1 MALSRQINGELH
13 RLGNALRVHGLG
25 IYRRGRTALTA
36 CASGIGDEAFRVRY
50 IDLPDIIQGWVGDY
64 LKLES
69 SDVLD
74 FGCGEGITALGMA
87 RRFNSRSVRGVDIM
101 PDPLQC
107 LPRARQALGLDAL
120 PQNLSLMQIEPG
132 AQVAEPGSFDLIYSW
147 SVFEH
152 VQQPLIGSVLAQLK
166 RLLRPGGYLFIQI
179 APLYYSSEGSHLFH
193 RVAEPWGH
201 LQNQDSVYFDK
212 LCKAC
217 GNKEEVDALWSC
229 YQWLNRLT
237 VPELKRLL
245 SEAGLKVVRDYTT
258 EDPNASR
265 LPAML
270 LDTFKRETLLVNQVV
285 MLCRA

>member
-13 RLGNALRVHGLG
+13 RLGNALRVYGLG

-36 CASGIGDEAFRVRY
+36 CASGISDEAFRVRY
-50 IDLPDIIQGWVGDY
+50 INLPDIIQGWVGDY

-87 RRFNSRSVRGVDIM
+87 QRFDSRSVRGVDIM

-107 LPRARQALGLDAL
+107 LPRARQALGLEAL

-132 AQVAEPGSFDLIYSW
+132 AQVAEPGSFDLIDSW

-152 VQQPLIGSVLAQLK
+152 VQQPLIGSVLLQLK

-201 LQNQDSVYFDK
+201 LQNQGSVYFDK

-245 SEAGLKVVRDYTT
+245 SEAGLKVVREYTT

-270 LDTFKRETLLVNQVV
+270 LDTFKKEALLVNQVV